1 MALPVLW
8 LHIVRK
14 LLCTWSGTRS
24 RCQYGLWCLRQS
36 CSVSSLIEML
46 IRVLLDASSIC
57 LQKKNAAGFIWEI
70 RHPGVTW
77 YKSEGAW
84 SFISTNS
91 ARFRNNQITCRAA
104 FLSPVCF
111 PLMVY
116 YSTALGIVVCI
127 DHNIPDCAW
136 RQQSVSWH
144 ESERARS
151 FIVTNSCKPTE
162 QAQSCS
168 SVYITIS
175 ALLISLHWCTFLG
188 AENATL
194 IYPPWLCGDCC
205 EIVLYAL
212 RPRIY
217 PLWLRRSFRKRL
229 SAFRRWF

>member
-1 MALPVLW
+1 
-8 LHIVRK
+8 
-14 LLCTWSGTRS
+14 
-24 RCQYGLWCLRQS
+24 
-36 CSVSSLIEML
+36 ML
-46 IRVLLDASSIC
+46 VPSA
-57 LQKKNAAGFIWEI
+57 FIWEI

-91 ARFRNNQITCRAA
+91 ARFPNNQITCRAA

-116 YSTALGIVVCI
+116 YSTALGTVVCV

-144 ESERARS
+144 VSERAQS

-168 SVYITIS
+168 SVYTSYYQRSSYLLTLMYIPLCWKCRCVKADIS
-175 ALLISLHWCTFLG
+175 TVTLRWLLR
-188 AENATL
+188 NR
-194 IYPPWLCGDCC
+194 PLCSS
-205 EIVLYAL
+205 
-212 RPRIY
+212 PK
-217 PLWLRRSFRKRL
+217 LWLWRTFRKRL

>member
-1 MALPVLW
+1 
-8 LHIVRK
+8 
-14 LLCTWSGTRS
+14 
-24 RCQYGLWCLRQS
+24 
-36 CSVSSLIEML
+36 ML
-46 IRVLLDASSIC
+46 VPSA
-57 LQKKNAAGFIWEI
+57 FVWEI

-77 YKSEGAW
+77 YKSDGAQ
-84 SFISTNS
+84 SFNSTNS
-91 ARFRNNQITCRAA
+91 ARFRNNQITCIAA
-104 FLSPVCF
+104 FLPPVCF

-188 AENATL
+188 AENATHAKADISTVTL
-194 IYPPWLCGDCC
+194 RWLLRNRPLCSSPKNISTVTAA
-205 EIVLYAL
+205 IVPKAPVCFPAMILD
-212 RPRIY
+212 
-217 PLWLRRSFRKRL
+217 RRDSCR
-229 SAFRRWF
+229 SAQTSQTNLAQNAWY